1 MCNDLTRRGFVAG
14 IFAATLMLPAL
25 PVVALTP
32 ARAEALVDK
41 VVADINRVI
50 ASGKSE
56 SAMYKDFEKIFQR
69 YADVPII
76 ARSTLG
82 ADARRASS
90 AQLRAY
96 TSVFRGYMSRKYG
109 KRFRDF
115 IGGRVEVQSTR
126 VVRSFHEVRTT
137 AFLRGEPPFEV
148 IFRVSDKSGK
158 DLFFD
163 MIIEGVSMLQTERAE
178 IGAML
183 DRRKGSIDQ
192 LTNDLKKMG

>member
-1 MCNDLTRRGFVAG
+1 MRNDLTRRAFVTTAL
-14 IFAATLMLPAL
+14 AATSMLSSFPAL
-25 PVVALTP
+25 ALTP

-56 SAMYKDFEKIFQR
+56 GAMYKDFEKIFQR
-69 YADVPII
+69 YADVTII

-90 AQLRAY
+90 SQMRAY
-96 TSVFRGYMSRKYG
+96 TDAFRGYMSRKYG

-178 IGAML
+178 IGSML

-192 LTNDLKKMG
+192 LTKDLRKMG

>member
-1 MCNDLTRRGFVAG
+1 MRNNPTRRAFVATTL
-14 IFAATLMLPAL
+14 ATALALPAL
-25 PVVALTP
+25 PAFALTP
-32 ARAEALVDK
+32 ARAEALVDR
-41 VVADINRVI
+41 VVAEINKVI

-56 SAMYKDFEKIFQR
+56 SAMYKDFERIFQR
-69 YADVPII
+69 YADVAII

-82 ADARRASS
+82 ADARRVSS

-96 TSVFRGYMSRKYG
+96 TDVFRGYMSRKYG

-126 VVRSFHEVRTT
+126 AVRSFHEVRTI

-183 DRRKGSIDQ
+183 DRRKGNIDQ
-192 LTNDLKKMG
+192 LTKDLRSMG